1 MDILWV
7 IPSCHTR
14 HYSFHIGYFLY
25 AKDRAKDRVIFLHMA
40 DFFINFALN
49 LAMRGTSEE
58 D

>member
-1 MDILWV
+1 MQKIV
-7 IPSCHTR
+7 
-14 HYSFHIGYFLY
+14 